1 MILVTGATGASGSAV
16 IREFVRRELPVRALV
31 RDPAK
36 LATGAVPSSVQVV
49 KGDMREPDTLVEALD
64 GVHRVLM
71 ISPAAPDLVETQ
83 CTFIDAARRAGVAH
97 IVKFSGR
104 GCYPDSEF
112 RFARMH
118 GEIERYLERSG
129 LAWTHLRPSQFMHVY
144 LREVPTILAE
154 GELRLPMADARLA
167 PVDVA
172 DIAEVAVGVLHG
184 DGHEGKRYEMTG
196 PEALTMTEVAET
208 ISSVIG
214 KPVRYVDVEP
224 ERKSEELRDAGLGP
238 FFVEALDELFRLR
251 RRNLDES
258 RVDLSTHETFGVTP
272 TRFEDFV
279 RRDAEVFLGVGAW
292 TPRWPTGWRTAS

>member
-36 LATGAVPSSVQVV
+36 LPAGTLPSSVQVV
-49 KGDMREPDTLVEALD
+49 SGDMREPDTLVEALD

-71 ISPAAPDLVETQ
+71 ISSADRNLVETQ
-83 CTFIDAARRAGVAH
+83 CRFVDAAQRAGVSH

-144 LREVPTILAE
+144 FREIPTILGE
-154 GELRLPMADARLA
+154 GALRLPMADARLA
-167 PVDVA
+167 PIDVA
-172 DIAEVAVGVLHG
+172 DIAEVAVAVLHG

-214 KPVRYVDVEP
+214 TPVRYVDISP
-224 ERKSEELRDAGLGP
+224 ERKSAELREAGLAP
-238 FFVEALDELFRLR
+238 FFVEAMDELFRLR
-251 RRNLDES
+251 RRNLDEA
-258 RVDLSTHETFGVTP
+258 RVELGTHERFGLTP
-272 TRFEDFV
+272 TRFEEFV
-279 RRDAEVFLGVGAW
+279 RRNAEVFLGEATRRAHW
-292 TPRWPTGWRTAS
+292 ATGWRTAS